1 MITRTLIIQNPEGLH
16 ARPAS
21 LFVEMCSRFKSKIVL
36 RKGKTLASAT
46 SVLQLML
53 LGAGYQSEVELIVD
67 GEDEDRAVAELSS
80 LVTDD
85 AA

>member
-1 MITRTLIIQNPEGLH
+1 
-16 ARPAS
+16 
-21 LFVEMCSRFKSKIVL
+21 
-36 RKGKTLASAT
+36 
-46 SVLQLML
+46 
-53 LGAGYQSEVELIVD
+53 VELIVD